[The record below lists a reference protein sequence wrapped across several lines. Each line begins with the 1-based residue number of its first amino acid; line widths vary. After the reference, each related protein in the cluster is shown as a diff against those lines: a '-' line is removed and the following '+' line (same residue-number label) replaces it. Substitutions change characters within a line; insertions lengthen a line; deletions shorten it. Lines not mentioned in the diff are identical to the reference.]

1 MKFLFLILFFF
12 INCVSAES
20 ISENKPVDEISSRI
34 FSHISTRL
42 SYMQDVA
49 YYKVYHGISIQD
61 VTREHKVLE
70 SAKQTALE
78 SGLQSE
84 SFVFFA
90 KAQIAAAK
98 GIQYRYAADLM
109 FQSLE
114 QSPKD
119 LKALIRPELIKLDKL
134 LVEDVSVFLKNGHR
148 FSPKDFDRFSS
159 SINVSYLSIN
169 DKKHLFDA
177 LMQIKLATTS

>member
-1 MKFLFLILFFF
+1 MKFLCLIFVFLVNGLFA
-12 INCVSAES
+12 SD
-20 ISENKPVDEISSRI
+20 ISGNKDVEEISRRI
-34 FSHISTRL
+34 FSHVSMRL
-42 SYMQDVA
+42 GYMQDVA

-70 SAKQTALE
+70 SAKQKALKSE
-78 SGLQSE
+78 LQSE

-90 KAQIAAAK
+90 KTQIAAAK
-98 GIQYRYAADLM
+98 AIQYRYAADLM

-134 LVEDVSVFLKNGHR
+134 LVEEVSVFLKNGHR

-177 LMQIKLATTS
+177 LMQIKLAPTS